1 MAQGI
6 FDSSKLLAASVD
18 AFRKLNPLKLWRNPV
33 MFSVEVGS
41 IITTVNLAY
50 AAMTGKPTGFLF
62 WITIWL
68 WLTVLFST
76 FAESFAEL
84 RGRARTD
91 ELKKARSTTM
101 AKRLDGQSFESP
113 YETINAVELEK
124 GDFVLL
130 EAGDV
135 IPSDGE
141 VVEGSALMD
150 ESAVTGES
158 APVIRESGGEK
169 CGVVAGSKLL
179 SSKCIMRVTVSRG
192 ETFLDRMIN
201 MIDAAKRPKTPN
213 EIALEI
219 LLLSLT
225 VIFLFVVGNLWA
237 LSAYSAAAVG
247 RGSPI
252 DIAVLV
258 ALFVCLAPT
267 TIAALLPAIGIAG
280 MDRLSKKNVI
290 ALSGRAVEAAGD
302 VSTILLDK
310 TGTITY
316 GNRQA
321 VEFVPVGGHSL
332 KELANAA
339 FIASIRDETPE
350 GKSIVKLAKE
360 KHDSGSVNINEKE
373 AHAVPF
379 TAQTRMSGTD
389 YKGRIYRKG
398 AADSIIEMIIQ
409 KGGSVPENTPEI
421 VDGIAKQGG
430 TPLVVY
436 VDGRLLGVIHLKDV
450 LKVGIKERLAELRL
464 MGIKTIILTGDNP
477 LTAAHIAR
485 EAGIEDFVAQA
496 KPEDKLRIIREEQKK
511 GLLIAM
517 TGDGTNDAPALAQ
530 ADVAVAMSEGT
541 QVAKEAANMIDLDN
555 HPAKLID
562 IVKIGREILMTRGAL
577 TTFSIANDVAKY
589 FAIVPA
595 ALYTIYPELGVFN
608 ILGLSSPESAI
619 LSAVIFNAL
628 VIPMMVPLALKGV
641 AYKAMPVEHIFIRN
655 IFIYGIGGIIA
666 PFIGI
671 KLIDMIISL
680 IH

>member
-1 MAQGI
+1 MDGI
-6 FDSSKLLAASVD
+6 FDLSTFFPAVFE
-18 AFRKLNPLKLWRNPV
+18 AFKKLNPLRLYKNPV
-33 MFSVEVGS
+33 MFSVEIGGL
-41 IITTVNLAY
+41 ITTANLAY
-50 AAMTGKPTGFLF
+50 AFMNGQPYVFLF
-62 WITIWL
+62 WISLWL
-68 WLTVLFST
+68 WLTVFFGT
-76 FAESFAEL
+76 FAESLAEL

-91 ELKKARSTTM
+91 ELKKARSSTTG
-101 AKRLDGQSFESP
+101 KRLDYLSFDARFELV
-113 YETINAVELEK
+113 NATQLRKEDL
-124 GDFVLL
+124 VLL

-141 VVEGSALMD
+141 VVMGSALVD

-158 APVIRESGGEK
+158 APVIRESGGER
-169 CGVVAGSKLL
+169 CGVVAGAKLL
-179 SSKCIMRVTVSRG
+179 SSKVIVKVTVDQG
-192 ETFLDRMIN
+192 ETFIDRMIN
-201 MIDAAKRPKTPN
+201 MIDAAKRPRTPN

-219 LLLSLT
+219 LLVSLT
-225 VIFLFVVGNLWA
+225 IVFLLVVANLWA
-237 LSAYSAAAVG
+237 LSAYSAESAGKGSAV
-247 RGSPI
+247 

-258 ALFVCLAPT
+258 SLFVCLAPT

-280 MDRLSKKNVI
+280 MDRLSKKNVV

-321 VEFVPVGGHSL
+321 VEFMPVGKHSL
-332 KELANAA
+332 KELADAA
-339 FIASIRDETPE
+339 YIASIRDETPE

-360 KHDSGSVNINEKE
+360 NHDSGSMLIDEKE
-373 AHAVPF
+373 AHTVPF
-379 TAQTRMSGTD
+379 TPQTRMSGTD
-389 YKGRIYRKG
+389 YKGLVYRKG
-398 AADSIIEMIIQ
+398 AADSIIDMVKL
-409 KGGSVPENTPEI
+409 KGGTVPEKTQEI

-436 VDGRLLGVIHLKDV
+436 ADGKVLGVIHLKDV
-450 LKVGIKERLAELRL
+450 LKQGIKERLAEIRL

-477 LTAAHIAR
+477 LTAACIAK
-485 EAGIEDFVAQA
+485 EAGIEDYVAQA

-511 GLLIAM
+511 GLITAM

-577 TTFSIANDVAKY
+577 TTFSITNDIAKY
-589 FAIVPA
+589 FAIVPS

-608 ILGLSSPESAI
+608 ILGLSSPWFCLKCSPI
-619 LSAVIFNAL
+619 TFYLSDQGSTRKMRGRCTDAQTLPRAW
-628 VIPMMVPLALKGV
+628 AK
-641 AYKAMPVEHIFIRN
+641 N
-655 IFIYGIGGIIA
+655 ISPRKRAG
-666 PFIGI
+666 
-671 KLIDMIISL
+671 L
-680 IH
+680 